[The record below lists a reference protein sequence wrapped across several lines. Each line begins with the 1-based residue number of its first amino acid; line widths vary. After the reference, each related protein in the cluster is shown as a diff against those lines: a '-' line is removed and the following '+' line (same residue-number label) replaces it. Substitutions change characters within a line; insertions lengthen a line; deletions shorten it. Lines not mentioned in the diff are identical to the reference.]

1 MNNFFG
7 RFWSPGRRPED
18 GPEAEEIKALS
29 DQFRVTLKAAVRK
42 IEAGEQSRETLEPI
56 EKLLDKE
63 DWRWK
68 DAYEVEQSV
77 VLLYDEETLR
87 TELSR
92 RVLEAQQ
99 VLYPNVAAWYQERAN
114 EVQTSNEQRA
124 LLLRLVND
132 LQWRYTVNEA
142 KLGYVKQITG
152 RTGWI
157 FILAVVTFIGFLFF
171 FLFATRL
178 QAWIN
183 LQQFL
188 TFLLAAVS
196 GFMGASF
203 SMVASLKTRLE
214 SSSINQMKNASSRA
228 ILLSRVLVGT
238 GAAMILYFFFESELL
253 TGAAFPNLMIP
264 LPPAD
269 EVLQQRALL
278 IVWCFIA
285 GFSEKLVP
293 GLLAKTE
300 AQAIDQAQSP
310 PHGSASREFP
320 PTSGTITA
328 SLPEK
333 KPTNDALTASGESST
348 AHRESGRV
356 LNGHPQQSVL

>member
-1 MNNFFG
+1 M
-7 RFWSPGRRPED
+7 P
-18 GPEAEEIKALS
+18 LS
-29 DQFRVTLKAAVRK
+29 GKLKR
-42 IEAGEQSRETLEPI
+42 AGKTRETLEPI

-92 RVLEAQQ
+92 RILEAQH
-99 VLYPNVAAWYQERAN
+99 VLYPNVAAWYRERAN
-114 EVQTSNEQRA
+114 EVKTSNEQRA

-132 LQWRYTVNEA
+132 LQWRYTVSEA

-171 FLFATRL
+171 LLFTGSSMKAE
-178 QAWIN
+178 N
-183 LQQFL
+183 PQQFL

-203 SMVASLKTRLE
+203 SMVASLKSRLE

-253 TGAAFPNLMIP
+253 TGAAFPDFKAPSDDKDL
-264 LPPAD
+264 
-269 EVLQQRALL
+269 QRALL

-285 GFSEKLVP
+285 DFSEKLVP

-300 AQAIDQAQSP
+300 AQASDQAQSATP
-310 PHGSASREFP
+310 WLCARRIPAPVGHSTDKSARARAQQRRFNGERRIGCGESRKRGWQLMRLV
-320 PTSGTITA
+320 SRWA
-328 SLPEK
+328 
-333 KPTNDALTASGESST
+333 DALNHLSVVNSS
-348 AHRESGRV
+348 
-356 LNGHPQQSVL
+356 